1 MDLLAVGAN
10 FRTSPLRLRERLSF
24 PAARVPEVL
33 RRLQADLPDSEL
45 LLLSTCNRTEVYAA
59 GPAAAAGG
67 EPLIAALLRHAGE
80 ADPEM
85 SRLFYVKHGLQAI
98 EHLMTVATSLDSLV
112 VGETEILGQVKQA
125 FQAATDAGTVGRA
138 LSALLQQVFRVAKRV
153 RSETEICRGRVSVGS
168 VAVDLAG
175 KVFGDLSAKT
185 VLVVG
190 TGKIGEQT
198 LRSLTERGVRETCVL
213 NRSIEHSRAVADRYG
228 GIAIEFDRL
237 EDFLPKADIV
247 ISATNAPHYVIRAD
261 VVRAGARV
269 RHDRPWLLI
278 DLAVPRDIDPAAG
291 DVPNVYLYNVDD
303 LQGITSQ
310 NLARRQDALELA
322 QDIIREEAAEVL
334 ANFRAESLGLA
345 IFMRHLDEAMAE
357 IEQTELTRAFAKGKV
372 APLGLECQQCRDE
385 IRVMLH
391 RALAKMAAGP
401 KGALNEAARNG
412 NWDIYSRVAARM
424 YGVETQPTNDS
435 KRTIGQAPVA
445 PSNELKATE

>member
-1 MDLLAVGAN
+1 MNLLAVGVN

-59 GPAAAAGG
+59 GSVAEAGS
-67 EPLIAALLRHAGE
+67 EALIAALLRQ
-80 ADPEM
+80 ADETDPDL
-85 SRLFYVKHGLQAI
+85 SRLFYVKSGLQAI

-112 VGETEILGQVKQA
+112 VGEAEILGQVKQA
-125 FQAATDAGTVGRA
+125 FQTATETATVGRA

-168 VAVDLAG
+168 VAVDLAD
-175 KVFGDLSAKT
+175 KVFGDLSTKT
-185 VLVVG
+185 VLIVG

-198 LRSLTERGVRETCVL
+198 LRSLADRGVRETCVL

-237 EDFLPKADIV
+237 EEFLPRADIV
-247 ISATNAPHYVIRAD
+247 ISATSAPHYVIRAEA
-261 VVRAGARV
+261 VRAGARV
-269 RHDRPWLLI
+269 RHNRPWLLI
-278 DLAVPRDIDPAAG
+278 DLAVPRDIEPSAG

-310 NLARRQDALELA
+310 NLARRQEAIELA
-322 QDIIREEAAEVL
+322 QVIVREEAAEVM

-345 IFMRHLDEAMAE
+345 VFMRHLDEAMAE
-357 IEQTELTRAFAKGKV
+357 IEQTEIVRAFAKGKV
-372 APLGLECQQCRDE
+372 APLGPECQQCRNE
-385 IRVMLH
+385 IRIMLH

-401 KGALNEAARNG
+401 KSALNQAARNG
-412 NWDIYSRVAARM
+412 DWDIYSRVAARM
-424 YGVETQPTNDS
+424 YGVETTTTPD
-435 KRTIGQAPVA
+435 P
-445 PSNELKATE
+445 EKATPPEDKKAAE